1 MKLPIFLSI
10 LLLSASPAVAENAL
24 ERNPVSLIKTD
35 QRLAQSHDSEIV
47 FVLLYYP
54 GTDQEGI
61 HSLDYGRAA
70 EGILIFES
78 QADASIYSSK
88 LEALNFPA
96 PTVVP
101 EYRHEVKQ
109 FIIDNN
115 YMRIFVES
123 GRGGDAPIGKTNKLP
138 KDHNY

>member
-1 MKLPIFLSI
+1 MKSLLALGA
-10 LLLSASPAVAENAL
+10 LLLSSLPTVAENAL
-24 ERNPVSLIKTD
+24 EWNPVSLIKID
-35 QRLAQSHDSEIV
+35 QRLAQSYSSEIV
-47 FVLLYYP
+47 FVLLYNP

-70 EGILIFES
+70 EGILVFES

-88 LEALNFPA
+88 LEALSFPA

-101 EYRHEVKQ
+101 EYRHEVEQ

-123 GRGGDAPIGKTNKLP
+123 GRGGDAPIGKKSKLP

>member
-101 EYRHEVKQ
+101 EYKHEVEQ

-115 YMRIFVES
+115 YMRIFVKS

>member
-101 EYRHEVKQ
+101 KSRHEVER

-115 YMRIFVES
+115 YRRFFVES
-123 GRGGDAPIGKTNKLP
+123 GRGVDAPIGDTNSLP
-138 KDHNY
+138 KDHNC